1 MQDIEN
7 YLKQTKQEIEKYLD
21 PFFPEHGS
29 PQPLKEAMRYAL
41 LNGGKR
47 VRAILTITIGRGLGG
62 QDGNIL
68 PYAGALE
75 MIHAYS
81 LVHDD
86 LPAMD
91 NDDYRRGQLTTHK
104 KFGEA
109 MGILT
114 GDALLTHAFWI
125 LSLQTKE
132 ASLVQPLTQILAWY
146 AGMGG
151 MVAGQVADV
160 LAERQYT
167 AEQILGPQT
176 TPAQLLQYIH
186 ENKTMALICAACHGG
201 AIAAHSSEK
210 VLQQIVTYGKKIG
223 LAFQIVDDILDV
235 VGDEKEMGKKVHK
248 DQQLGKLTY
257 PQIWGVEKSR
267 EMSDLLITEACQAVS
282 NLPVAGILSDIA
294 HFIVSRT
301 H

>member
-1 MQDIEN
+1 MQDIGN
-7 YLKQTKQEIEKYLD
+7 YLKQTKEEIEKYLD
-21 PFFPEHGS
+21 PFFPENGK
-29 PQPLKEAMRYAL
+29 PCPLGEAMRYSL

-47 VRAILTITIGRGLGG
+47 IRAILAITIGRGLGG
-62 QDGNIL
+62 HDGNIF

-114 GDALLTHAFWI
+114 GDALLTHAFWF
-125 LSLQTKE
+125 LAFQTKE
-132 ASLVQPLTQILAWY
+132 ANLVQPLTQILGWY
-146 AGMGG
+146 SGMGG

-160 LAERQYT
+160 LAERNHT
-167 AEQILGPQT
+167 AEQILGKQS
-176 TPAQLLQYIH
+176 TPDQLLQYIH

-201 AIAAHSSEK
+201 AIAAKANEK
-210 VLQQIVTYGKKIG
+210 ILQQIVSYGQKIG

-235 VGDEKEMGKKVHK
+235 VGDEKQMGKKVHK

-257 PQIWGVEKSR
+257 PGIWGLEKSK
-267 EMSDLLITEACQAVS
+267 EMADKLLQEACKTVS
-282 NLPVAGILSDIA
+282 NLPVSGILSNIA
-294 HFIVSRT
+294 NFIVKRT
-301 H
+301 S